1 MKNNHSD
8 LTWPALA
15 RALGFAPPPLAAVMA
30 GGGRVGN
37 LLLAAGDDDADA
49 DGTPTIR
56 AGRRRE
62 AQPAGPE
69 GRERAD
75 APERRREEEPEPP
88 PSQRTS
94 GSGGSGSGGSGRPR
108 RPAAS
113 SGGGASGPAPKI
125 PLLWIGLGLLLLLCC
140 LIAFFVF
147 ASPKGEE
154 APADGLNRPPAA
166 VSQPTATSASAPATR
181 PTATAVAQP
190 AAPKP
195 AATSSSSRP
204 TATSQAAAP
213 KPAAGSTKG
222 QTWTI
227 MLYQDAT
234 DKALDKDIFLDLNEA
249 ERAGSGDQVQ
259 IVAQIER
266 YQGSGRAAGWTGAK
280 RFYVSRDPDLNTVRS
295 KLVADLGNVNMADP
309 KTLVDFAL
317 WAMKTYPADK
327 YALILSDHGMGWPG
341 GWSDPNSSGAHATNA
356 PLASQMGNIL
366 YLNELDQALGQ
377 IRSQTGL
384 DKFELIGL
392 DACLMSQLEVYAVL
406 APHAR
411 YAVASE
417 ETEPALGWAYTSF
430 LQALNAD
437 PAMTGGDLAKLIVKS
452 YIEQDQRIVD
462 DQARAEFAGRGSFM
476 GESGAPSAQTVA
488 REMQQDITL
497 TAMDLAALPPLMK
510 SVNDYSV
517 ALQRVDPR
525 AIAKA
530 RSYTQ
535 SFTSIFGSKTPPS
548 FVDLG
553 HFIQLL
559 KRTTEDATLNA
570 AGDRTLAALR
580 AAVIAEKHGPEK
592 PGATGVSIYF
602 PVSQLYANPY
612 AGPQS
617 YTAIAGR
624 FAKESS
630 WDEFLAYFYT
640 GRRFQSDTSG
650 AAVPGRSETVRSL
663 AAGQIQ
669 VEPVTVSSK
678 VVAPNKPVILKTT
691 ISGPNVGYIKL
702 LVGYLD
708 KAGKS
713 INVADTDHLDS
724 PQTRELSGVY
734 YPVWPETGRFNLE
747 FEWEPVVF
755 AITDG
760 KNRAEALFMPENYG
774 RARSEAT
781 YSVEGIY
788 TFVEGGDARPAKL
801 IFRNGVLR
809 QVFGF
814 TGEDMAGA
822 PREILPTPGDT
833 FTVLQRWLDLDAQG
847 KVTKVANQKGK
858 TLTFGSQ
865 PFKWQTLD
873 AAAGTYV
880 VGFIVEDLDGNQ
892 TAAYTQVTVQ

>member
-1 MKNNHSD
+1 MNNRRFN
-8 LTWPALA
+8 LAWPALA
-15 RALGFAPPPLAAVMA
+15 RALGFAPRPLAAATAA
-30 GGGRVGN
+30 GGRAVN
-37 LLLAAGDDDADA
+37 LLFAAGDGDADA
-49 DGTPTIR
+49 DGAPTIR
-56 AGRRRE
+56 AGRRRA
-62 AQPAGPE
+62 AQPTGPE
-69 GRERAD
+69 GRARAD
-75 APERRREEEPEPP
+75 APERRRAEEPESPP
-88 PSQRTS
+88 PSQRA
-94 GSGGSGSGGSGRPR
+94 SGGGGGGSSGGGRPR
-108 RPAAS
+108 RPSAGS
-113 SGGGASGPAPKI
+113 NGPAPKI
-125 PLLWIGLGLLLLLCC
+125 PLLWIGIGLLLLLCC
-140 LIAFFVF
+140 LIAFFVY
-147 ASPKGEE
+147 ASRQGGEE
-154 APADGLNRPPAA
+154 PISTPAA
-166 VSQPTATSASAPATR
+166 ISQPTATAAS
-181 PTATAVAQP
+181 QP

-195 AATSSSSRP
+195 ATATTAATATATAASSSARP
-204 TATSQAAAP
+204 TATSPAATPAAAP
-213 KPAAGSTKG
+213 AAGATKG

-249 ERAGSGDQVQ
+249 ERAGSGERVQ

-280 RFYVSRDPDLNTVRS
+280 RFYVGRDPDLNTVRS
-295 KLVADLGNVNMADP
+295 KLAADLGNVNMADP

-366 YLNELDQALGQ
+366 YLNEMDQALGQ
-377 IRSQTGL
+377 IRKETGL

-430 LQALNAD
+430 LQALNAN
-437 PAMTGGDLAKLIVKS
+437 PAMTGGDLAKLIVQS

-462 DQARAEFAGRGSFM
+462 DQARAEFAGRGSFL
-476 GESGAPSAQTVA
+476 GELSAPSAQTVA

-497 TAMDLAALPPLMK
+497 TAMDLAALPSLMK

-530 RSYTQ
+530 RSNAQ

-553 HFIQLL
+553 HLVQLL
-559 KRTTEDATLNA
+559 KRTTEDKTLAA
-570 AGDRTLAALR
+570 AGDQVLAALGK
-580 AAVIAEKHGPEK
+580 AVIAEKHGPEK

-602 PVSQLYANPY
+602 PVSQLYNNPY

-624 FAKESS
+624 FAKESA

-640 GRRFQSDTSG
+640 GRRFQSTDTG
-650 AAVPGRSETVRSL
+650 NATVPGRSDAAPAAVRSL
-663 AAGQIQ
+663 AAGGIQIG
-669 VEPVTVSSK
+669 PVTASSK
-678 VVAPNKPVILKTT
+678 TAAPNKPVLLKTT
-691 ISGPNVGYIKL
+691 ISGANVGYIKL
-702 LVGYLD
+702 LVGFLD
-708 KAGKS
+708 RAGKS

-760 KNRAEALFMPENYG
+760 KNRAEALFMPENFG
-774 RARSEAT
+774 KSRSEAT

-788 TFVEGGDARPAKL
+788 TFAEGGDARPAKL
-801 IFRNGVLR
+801 LFRNGVLR

-814 TGEDMAGA
+814 TGQDMEGA

-833 FTVLQRWLDLDAQG
+833 FTVLERWLDLDAQG
-847 KVTKVANQKGK
+847 KVTKTATQKGK

-873 AAAGTYV
+873 AAAGVYV

-892 TAAYTQVTVQ
+892 TAVYTQVTVQ

>member
-1 MKNNHSD
+1 MNNRRLD
-8 LTWPALA
+8 IAWPALA
-15 RALGFAPPPLAAVMA
+15 RALGFAPPPLVAVTAGPGRMA
-30 GGGRVGN
+30 N
-37 LLLAAGDDDADA
+37 LLLAAGDGDSDS

-75 APERRREEEPEPP
+75 APERRREEEAEPP
-88 PSQRTS
+88 PPAPRATESS
-94 GSGGSGSGGSGRPR
+94 VGSVRPR
-108 RPAAS
+108 RPAAGS
-113 SGGGASGPAPKI
+113 ASPSGPAPKI
-125 PLLWIGLGLLLLLCC
+125 PLLWIGIGLLLLLCC
-140 LIAFFVF
+140 LIAFLVF
-147 ASPKGEE
+147 ASPKGAETP
-154 APADGLNRPPAA
+154 APAPAVISEPTATTAPPPAA
-166 VSQPTATSASAPATR
+166 R
-181 PTATAVAQP
+181 PTATA
-190 AAPKP
+190 AAKP
-195 AATSSSSRP
+195 ATAATGAASGIRP
-204 TATSQAAAP
+204 TATAQAAAP
-213 KPAAGSTKG
+213 KPAAGATKG

-227 MLYQDAT
+227 ILYQDAT

-280 RFYVSRDPDLNTVRS
+280 RFYISRDPDLNTVRS

-309 KTLVDFAL
+309 KTLVDFAA

-377 IRSQTGL
+377 IRSQAGL

-392 DACLMSQLEVYAVL
+392 DACLMSQLEVYTVL

-430 LQALNAD
+430 LQTLNAN

-462 DQARAEFAGRGSFM
+462 DQARAEFAGRGSYL
-476 GESGAPSAQTVA
+476 GEIAAPSAQAVA
-488 REMQQDITL
+488 REMGQDITL
-497 TAMDLAALPPLMK
+497 TAIDLAALPPLMK

-530 RSYTQ
+530 RSYTLP
-535 SFTSIFGSKTPPS
+535 FTSIFGSKVPPS

-553 HFIQLL
+553 HFVQLL
-559 KRTTEDATLNA
+559 KRTTEDKTVAA
-570 AGDRTLAALR
+570 AGDQVLAALGK
-580 AAVIAEKHGPEK
+580 AVIAEKHGPEK

-602 PVSQLYANPY
+602 PVSQLYNNPY

-617 YTAIAGR
+617 YTAIANR
-624 FAKESS
+624 FAKESA

-640 GRRFQSDTSG
+640 GRRFQSTDTG
-650 AAVPGRSETVRSL
+650 NATVPGRSEAVRSL
-663 AAGQIQ
+663 TAGGIQIG
-669 VEPVTVSSK
+669 PVTASSK
-678 VVAPNKPVILKTT
+678 TAASNKPVVLKTT

-702 LVGYLD
+702 LVGFLD
-708 KAGKS
+708 RAGKS
-713 INVADTDHLDS
+713 INVADTDTLDS
-724 PQTRELSGVY
+724 PETRELNGVY

-760 KNRAEALFMPENYG
+760 KNRAEALFMPENFG
-774 RARSEAT
+774 KSRNEAT
-781 YSVEGIY
+781 YSVEGTY
-788 TFVEGGDARPAKL
+788 TFVENGEARPAKL
-801 IFRNGVLR
+801 LFRNGVLR

-814 TGEDMAGA
+814 TGQDMEGA

-833 FTVLQRWLDLDAQG
+833 FTVLERWLDLDAQG
-847 KVTKVANQKGK
+847 KITKIANQKGK

-873 AAAGTYV
+873 AAAGVYV